1 MGIGLAD
8 EHVELHRSITGT
20 LERLGGTALCREV
33 LDAPTETVPDAVGA
47 FAAEGWLGLGI
58 DEALGGQGGTVAEA
72 VIVAEVLGAQLTPGA
87 LVPTLI
93 AALAAGATRE
103 VDRELTHA
111 LASGSLAATVVLGQ
125 SLSADAM
132 PDGSVIVR
140 GSLKGVPSV
149 GVCDLALVQLG
160 APDGAGWAFLDLHD
174 GAVTVDG
181 SRPSLDLIRR
191 AGDVTVEGVTL
202 PANRVLS
209 GLGSGYVADL
219 ARTLLAAEVCGAA
232 RAALDVAVDHAKNRI
247 QFGRPIGQFQG
258 VKHRLASC
266 CIAVEELTAA
276 VWDAALAMDG
286 AAPAERSLAAAVA
299 AALAATVGPRAAR
312 DAIQVLG
319 GMGFTWEHDAHLYLR
334 RAISTRQILG
344 GESALL
350 NEVCDA
356 AISGTRRTLG
366 VELPENAAAI
376 RDEITP
382 IVQKVAAAATD
393 DERRAVLGESG
404 LMFPHFPE
412 PYGRA
417 ASAIEQLVI
426 DQVMADLGVRRPPA
440 HVASWALPTL
450 IAHGT
455 VAQQERFVMPTLRG
469 EILWCQLFS
478 EPGAGSDLA
487 ALTTKATKVDGGW
500 RIDGQKVWTSTA
512 QWAHYGILLA
522 RSNPDAPKHGGITYF
537 VLDMKAPGLD
547 IRPLREITGDSLF
560 NEVFLDGVFIPDDCV
575 VGAVDEGWTLA
586 RTTLANE
593 RVALASSSAFS
604 GLLEQVVAIAAAEQ
618 RASGTVSLSGAIG
631 ELLVEAQALALMRQR
646 QTIRSLSGLAP
657 GSEASL
663 AKLLGAEHEQ
673 RVADVAVAA
682 LGLDALYTDG
692 DAKAAGRNILHTL
705 CLTIAGGTSEVQ
717 RNVIGERLLG
727 LPRDP
732 EPQSPKR

>member
-1 MGIGLAD
+1 
-8 EHVELHRSITGT
+8 
-20 LERLGGTALCREV
+20 
-33 LDAPTETVPDAVGA
+33 
-47 FAAEGWLGLGI
+47 
-58 DEALGGQGGTVAEA
+58 
-72 VIVAEVLGAQLTPGA
+72 
-87 LVPTLI
+87 
-93 AALAAGATRE
+93 
-103 VDRELTHA
+103 
-111 LASGSLAATVVLGQ
+111 
-125 SLSADAM
+125 
-132 PDGSVIVR
+132 
-140 GSLKGVPSV
+140 
-149 GVCDLALVQLG
+149 
-160 APDGAGWAFLDLHD
+160 
-174 GAVTVDG
+174 
-181 SRPSLDLIRR
+181 
-191 AGDVTVEGVTL
+191 
-202 PANRVLS
+202 
-209 GLGSGYVADL
+209 
-219 ARTLLAAEVCGAA
+219 
-232 RAALDVAVDHAKNRI
+232 
-247 QFGRPIGQFQG
+247 
-258 VKHRLASC
+258 
-266 CIAVEELTAA
+266 
-276 VWDAALAMDG
+276 
-286 AAPAERSLAAAVA
+286 
-299 AALAATVGPRAAR
+299 
-312 DAIQVLG
+312 
-319 GMGFTWEHDAHLYLR
+319 
-334 RAISTRQILG
+334 
-344 GESALL
+344 
-350 NEVCDA
+350 
-356 AISGTRRTLG
+356 
-366 VELPENAAAI
+366 
-376 RDEITP
+376 
-382 IVQKVAAAATD
+382 
-393 DERRAVLGESG
+393 
-404 LMFPHFPE
+404 MFPHFPE

-692 DAKAAGRNILHTL
+692 DAKAASRNILHTL